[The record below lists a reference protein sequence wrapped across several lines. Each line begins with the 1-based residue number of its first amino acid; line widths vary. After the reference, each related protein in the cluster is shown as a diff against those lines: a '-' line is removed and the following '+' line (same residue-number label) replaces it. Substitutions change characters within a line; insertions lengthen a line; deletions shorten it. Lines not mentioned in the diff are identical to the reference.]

1 MSYSGIFDSHAHYD
15 DKAFDHD
22 RPEVLEKIRAAGVEY
37 VVNIGADLPSSEAS
51 VALSKNEPDFYASIG
66 VHPNMAN
73 TYDQA
78 VEDRL
83 RTLSNESRVVAIG
96 EIGLDYHY
104 DYAPHEVQQDV
115 FRKQL
120 LVAQEVGLPV
130 VIHSRE
136 AINDT
141 VSILKNTPPSNAVIH
156 SFSGSAETAEI
167 YLNMGFYLGFTGL
180 VTFKNVRKVLDALA
194 IVPMDRIL
202 LETDCPYMAPVPYRG
217 KRCDSTMIG
226 KTAEKIAEVKNVSPE
241 EIIEQTR
248 KNALQ
253 FYQI

>member
-22 RPEVLEKIRAAGVEY
+22 RREVLEKIRAAGVEY

-83 RTLSNESRVVAIG
+83 RTLSNESQVVAIG

-104 DYAPHEVQQDV
+104 DYVPHEVQQDV

-141 VSILKNTPPSNAVIH
+141 VSILKNTHPSNAVIH

-167 YLNMGFYLGFTGL
+167 YLNMGSYLGFTGL

-226 KTAEKIAEVKNVSPE
+226 KTAEKIADIKKVSPE